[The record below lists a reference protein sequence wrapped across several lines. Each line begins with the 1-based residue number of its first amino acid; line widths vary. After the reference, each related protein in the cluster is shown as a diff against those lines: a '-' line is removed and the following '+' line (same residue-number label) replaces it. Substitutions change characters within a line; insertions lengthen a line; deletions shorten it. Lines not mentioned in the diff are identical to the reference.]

1 MRSLAT
7 ISSLPADPSPSASS
21 EYISRTFPLA
31 IKGRS
36 ARLVTR
42 GDATSARGRTRP
54 DARAASGPVGAA
66 RSGDLLE
73 ARDDLLRVADVVPEV
88 EDRVEVE
95 AGGALVGR
103 QQLAHRDAL
112 VPCVLGELLD
122 HAVGV
127 VALGA
132 G

>member
-36 ARLVTR
+36 ARLV
-42 GDATSARGRTRP
+42 
-54 DARAASGPVGAA
+54 
-66 RSGDLLE
+66 

-132 G
+132 GLHQR